1 MVSIVLAS
9 HGTFSEGI
17 KMSGQMIFGPQKDVA
32 AVTLMPEM
40 GPDDL
45 RAKILEAVDGFEEKD
60 QVLFLVDLQGG
71 TPWNQVSLLL
81 DEPGHENWVAV
92 GGMNLPVLV
101 YVTTPGQTKGRPGFL
116 GGMNLP
122 MVISAYGERM
132 GGGTAAE
139 IAKAIYPEAKSGVC
153 VKPESLA
160 PAEAAP
166 VAAAAAP
173 VKQGAIPEGTVLGD
187 GHIKIAAVRID
198 TRLLHGQVATAWT
211 KQIAPDRIIVV
222 SDGVAYDQLRKTM
235 IEQAAPPGV
244 PANVV
249 PIKKMIEV
257 SKDPRFGATKVFLL
271 FENPQDL
278 LKAIEGGV
286 DIKKANIGSMAHSV
300 GKVVVTNAI
309 AMGEDDVKTIEAIRA
324 KGVELEARKVP
335 ADASED
341 IDAMLKK
348 AKSELASAQK

>member
-45 RAKILEAVDGFEEKD
+45 RAKILEAVNGFEEKD

-92 GGMNLPVLV
+92 GGMNLP
-101 YVTTPGQTKGRPGFL
+101 
-116 GGMNLP
+116 

-139 IAKAIYPEAKSGVC
+139 VAKAIYPEAKSGVC

-222 SDGVAYDQLRKTM
+222 SDGVAHDQLRKTM

-348 AKSELASAQK
+348 AKSELVSAQK